1 MASQIFSDKIL
12 NGNKLLQVGQVE
24 ITVDAANAND
34 AVRKSQAE
42 SIAAASVQSQ
52 LVDNSGQ
59 ASATTAFTSDYT
71 NTALAAKQNNMS
83 IDPSSTSYLEIVDG
97 TKIKLKDLGITS
109 TYRDTTHATL
119 ASFITAATFNGDG
132 TITIGGETLDKMT
145 FIFLTTASL
154 PQDRTFV
161 YLGTNNGDATD
172 FVAFGTN
179 YNISEIR
186 SMLSASGTGILF
198 DTNTGAFSL
207 DFGTTAS
214 EIGGQTIPHGATFT
228 TISPSSDIKDALL
241 KLEALINAVDQAGAD
256 GTAAVTTR
264 INNLT
269 GVTGNNY
276 GTFTGSSLPDNQ
288 SGKQLFQSVETLV
301 ESATSDRAAI
311 RSEFAAAD
319 STLQS
324 NIDAEATARAS
335 ADTTLQ
341 ANITTEATARV
352 QADANLQNG
361 LTNEA
366 IARAAADSAL
376 DARVDILE
384 GDSSTAGSVAKAQ
397 SDAQDYADAAVLVE
411 KNRALAAESALD
423 TKIDNLQEGD
433 ITFVGKVGA
442 GQILSIRADRVAAG
456 DTRDGQNIK
465 DVAVAAGEVFVID
478 ADQTLTFDDAST
490 IVGQVGDKLMA
501 TETVTAGSLDSA
513 DFNVTQADGSA
524 ITVANIGSSTIEIN
538 GSDQLDIVA
547 DSIGRTQLDAAIE
560 ADVDDKRSL
569 TSANTITSD
578 GDTHFV
584 TSTATGAQQNIYLKR
599 EQTSSS
605 ALTDTARTILGELH
619 VSTNGS
625 GTAAAPSYAHTTTM
639 ATHYNGSCV
648 DLSVVLAGGN
658 FEANGSA
665 TSATQATGIYGTAVK
680 PQLGVNVGGTF
691 VADGAGISN
700 LGAFG
705 YASTDGDGADR
716 GLYGAVAAM
725 DVVTFSATRTADPV
739 PHDDVAVV
747 ADAKYAPAGSK
758 ALYAYGDV
766 ILEGGNVTVPSASA
780 DTDAVNLGD
789 VKGKQRIFEFDLV
802 DGVAKT
808 ITVSGIDLDKAI
820 LQTTDD
826 NQTVDVS
833 VVRDAASNEVTVTA
847 TGGNLTDVRLLVQE
861 LSCSVTQA

>member
-24 ITVDAANAND
+24 ITVDAENAND

-42 SIAAASVQSQ
+42 SIAAASVPSQ
-52 LVDNSGQ
+52 LVTSSGQ
-59 ASATTAFTSDYT
+59 ASATTAFTSAYT

-83 IDPSSTSYLEIVDG
+83 IDASSSSYLEIVDG

-119 ASFITAATFNGDG
+119 AAFIAAATFNGDG
-132 TITIGGETLDKMT
+132 TITIDGNVLDKMT

-161 YLGTNNGDATD
+161 YLGTNSGDATD

-207 DFGTTAS
+207 DLGTGLS
-214 EIGGQTIPHGATFT
+214 DLGGQTIPHGATFT
-228 TISPSSDIKDALL
+228 TISPSSDVKDALL
-241 KLEALINAVDQAGAD
+241 KLEALINAVDQSGAD

-264 INNLT
+264 LNALT

-276 GTFTGSSLPDNQ
+276 GTFTGSSFADNQ
-288 SGKQLFQSVETLV
+288 SGRQLFQAIETLH
-301 ESATSDRAAI
+301 ESATADRAAI
-311 RSEFAAAD
+311 RNEFAAAD

-324 NIDAEATARAS
+324 NIDSEASVRAS

-341 ANITTEATARV
+341 TNITTESTARV

-384 GDSSTAGSVAKAQ
+384 GGSSTVGSIAKAQ
-397 SDAQDYADAAVLVE
+397 ADAESYADAAVLVE

-433 ITFVGKVGA
+433 ITFVGKIEA
-442 GQILSIRADRVAAG
+442 NQILSVRADRVAAG
-456 DTRDGQNIK
+456 DTRDGENIK
-465 DVAVAAGEVFVID
+465 DVAVAAGEVFVVD
-478 ADQTLTFDDAST
+478 AAQTLTFDDAST

-501 TETVTAGSLDSA
+501 TETVAAGSLDSV

-524 ITVANIGSSTIEIN
+524 ITVANVGSSTIETD
-538 GSDQLDIVA
+538 GSDHLAVVA

-569 TSANTITSD
+569 TTANTITSD

-584 TSTATGAQQNIYLKR
+584 SSTATAAQQNIYLKR

-605 ALTDTARTILGELH
+605 ALSGTARTVLGELH
-619 VSTNGS
+619 VSSNGS
-625 GTAAAPSYAHTTTM
+625 ANAAAPAYAHTTTM
-639 ATHYNGSCV
+639 ATHYNGSCL
-648 DLSVVLAGGN
+648 DLSMVLAGGN
-658 FEANGSA
+658 FEANGNA
-665 TSATQATGIYGTAVK
+665 TSATQATGVYGLAIK
-680 PQLGVNVGGTF
+680 PQLGLNVGGTF
-691 VADGAGISN
+691 VADGGGISN

-705 YASTDGDGADR
+705 YSGTDGSGSDR
-716 GLYGAVAAM
+716 GVYAAIANM
-725 DVVTFSATRTADPV
+725 DVAVFSATRTADPV
-739 PHDDVAVV
+739 PHDDVALV

-766 ILEGGNVTVPSASA
+766 ILEGGSVTIPSASA

-789 VKGKQRIFEFDLV
+789 IKGKERIFEFDLV
-802 DGVAKT
+802 NGVAKT

-833 VVRDAASNEVTVTA
+833 VVRDSGNNEVTVTA

>member
-1 MASQIFSDKIL
+1 
-12 NGNKLLQVGQVE
+12 
-24 ITVDAANAND
+24 
-34 AVRKSQAE
+34 
-42 SIAAASVQSQ
+42 
-52 LVDNSGQ
+52 
-59 ASATTAFTSDYT
+59 
-71 NTALAAKQNNMS
+71 
-83 IDPSSTSYLEIVDG
+83 
-97 TKIKLKDLGITS
+97 
-109 TYRDTTHATL
+109 
-119 ASFITAATFNGDG
+119 
-132 TITIGGETLDKMT
+132 
-145 FIFLTTASL
+145 
-154 PQDRTFV
+154 
-161 YLGTNNGDATD
+161 
-172 FVAFGTN
+172 
-179 YNISEIR
+179 
-186 SMLSASGTGILF
+186 
-198 DTNTGAFSL
+198 
-207 DFGTTAS
+207 
-214 EIGGQTIPHGATFT
+214 
-228 TISPSSDIKDALL
+228 
-241 KLEALINAVDQAGAD
+241 ALINAVDQAGAD

-264 INNLT
+264 VNNLT

-324 NIDAEATARAS
+324 NIDAEAASRAS

-341 ANITTEATARV
+341 SNITTEATARV

-569 TSANTITSD
+569 TNANTIT
-578 GDTHFV
+578 
-584 TSTATGAQQNIYLKR
+584 
-599 EQTSSS
+599 
-605 ALTDTARTILGELH
+605 
-619 VSTNGS
+619 
-625 GTAAAPSYAHTTTM
+625 
-639 ATHYNGSCV
+639 
-648 DLSVVLAGGN
+648 
-658 FEANGSA
+658 
-665 TSATQATGIYGTAVK
+665 
-680 PQLGVNVGGTF
+680 
-691 VADGAGISN
+691 
-700 LGAFG
+700 
-705 YASTDGDGADR
+705 
-716 GLYGAVAAM
+716 
-725 DVVTFSATRTADPV
+725 
-739 PHDDVAVV
+739 
-747 ADAKYAPAGSK
+747 
-758 ALYAYGDV
+758 
-766 ILEGGNVTVPSASA
+766 
-780 DTDAVNLGD
+780 
-789 VKGKQRIFEFDLV
+789 
-802 DGVAKT
+802 
-808 ITVSGIDLDKAI
+808 
-820 LQTTDD
+820 
-826 NQTVDVS
+826 
-833 VVRDAASNEVTVTA
+833 
-847 TGGNLTDVRLLVQE
+847 
-861 LSCSVTQA
+861 